1 MEDKEQSLQGGW
13 YSCIQAFKNNFVAEH
28 LYVFYLCL
36 VGWAMSFH
44 AAAFGL
50 ALNGYSRREERGY
63 LPACKFF
70 QITDIQKIKAQI
82 HPTMHEEPSV
92 KLPV

>member
-1 MEDKEQSLQGGW
+1 
-13 YSCIQAFKNNFVAEH
+13 
-28 LYVFYLCL
+28 
-36 VGWAMSFH
+36 MSFR

-63 LPACKFF
+63 LPVCKFF